1 MMDARYR
8 TTIYANMGKAYIID
22 IYTPEASTEGIEIIE
37 GNPYDEPLTI
47 EWDEQP
53 KEAPLRPSR
62 LTLKMIS
69 PADRSFIHLY
79 AESPTE
85 VMLTVREVMHDKSYR
100 LIWLGWLDPEFY
112 EEPFEQL
119 DNYEVTFTFTDFA
132 PLDRL
137 EFNMD
142 RGRHTLREYL
152 TAALLAISPMEF
164 NQPLKEYI
172 STIDPMQPQTPI
184 LDALAVMGANFYD
197 EDGSPLSWR
206 EVLEGILQPLGL
218 CLIQRDGAF
227 YLFDLN
233 ELYNSTELRAE
244 QIYFT
249 ADSQTLSAEPIADKI
264 KISFSTYAD
273 TEPGTSGSDDAGNKD
288 SGLAF
293 GVKVT
298 GHEKDQADFKGEKFL
313 RIPQGLRTKEWHP
326 GADPK
331 LDTWLMDAANW
342 LPMPYQIGGNENSWE
357 DFRVYLSRQ
366 GTGIQNLNPKM
377 FYAQIWPS
385 NYHNATKEVAIVA
398 RMQSKRQGLE
408 WVNNPAT
415 NGEGVLNVINEN
427 PAKGNTQPYE
437 TAFSIAPV
445 YFPQVSEEVRKN
457 FAINLTMQVMVDFRV
472 NPYIQAEDYTPGKET
487 DTGKTFNEYARQEQA
502 RKNSQIAI
510 IPARILLSPTGNK
523 EDATHF
529 LYLRALGFAPEWHQ
543 LTSAHTPHDTLCFI
557 PYAATSNI
565 LPTEDSGIVGGWK
578 ENRELSRDE
587 TGMGQI
593 YPLKGI
599 NSDGFYLPYPTDGG
613 FLLVEILFG
622 LKVFNH
628 YEVQAGE
635 AYKNDVFAYGEKNL
649 DGHTYWG
656 YHHLYDY
663 VRWMIY
669 KRPALKILTDRK
681 SGAQENTDDLCYLCW
696 VNRAAK
702 DSINIDTICGTA
714 TNQSPSAKGVFLN
727 QYGTQIS
734 ELKRGKYTNHP
745 ELLLAGTLYSQ
756 YNKSLTCLR
765 GETCMYARGLPRF
778 TSPHFPNTKFMIKSE
793 LQNLADD
800 TSEMTFSEFRPDEYE
815 QLKTQIHD

>member
-8 TTIYANMGKAYIID
+8 TTIYAKTGKAYIID

-37 GNPYDEPLTI
+37 GIPYDEPLTI

-85 VMLTVREVMHDKSYR
+85 VMLTVREVMPDKSYR

-264 KISFSTYAD
+264 KISFST
-273 TEPGTSGSDDAGNKD
+273 
-288 SGLAF
+288 
-293 GVKVT
+293 
-298 GHEKDQADFKGEKFL
+298 
-313 RIPQGLRTKEWHP
+313 
-326 GADPK
+326 
-331 LDTWLMDAANW
+331 
-342 LPMPYQIGGNENSWE
+342 
-357 DFRVYLSRQ
+357 
-366 GTGIQNLNPKM
+366 
-377 FYAQIWPS
+377 
-385 NYHNATKEVAIVA
+385 
-398 RMQSKRQGLE
+398 
-408 WVNNPAT
+408 
-415 NGEGVLNVINEN
+415 
-427 PAKGNTQPYE
+427 
-437 TAFSIAPV
+437 
-445 YFPQVSEEVRKN
+445 
-457 FAINLTMQVMVDFRV
+457 
-472 NPYIQAEDYTPGKET
+472 
-487 DTGKTFNEYARQEQA
+487 
-502 RKNSQIAI
+502 
-510 IPARILLSPTGNK
+510 
-523 EDATHF
+523 
-529 LYLRALGFAPEWHQ
+529 
-543 LTSAHTPHDTLCFI
+543 
-557 PYAATSNI
+557 
-565 LPTEDSGIVGGWK
+565 
-578 ENRELSRDE
+578 
-587 TGMGQI
+587 
-593 YPLKGI
+593 
-599 NSDGFYLPYPTDGG
+599 DGG
-613 FLLVEILFG
+613 FLIVEILFG

-663 VRWMIY
+663 VRWMMY